1 MKKKEGKIKVLFCS
15 CQQFHFII
23 KIDKLF
29 PTWSVC
35 WEGGGGGGAAIRE
48 LLSPG
53 SANWPQNMGTIMPRR

>member
-1 MKKKEGKIKVLFCS
+1 MKKKEGKIKVLFYS
-15 CQQFHFII
+15 CQQFHFFV
-23 KIDKLF
+23 KVDKLF

-35 WEGGGGGGAAIRE
+35 WGGEGTAIRE